1 MTIAEASPSS
11 IPAGRIRV
19 RAAGA
24 GRRAARSAVARRR
37 REEEAVVEALR
48 AEADAAARARPEVLS
63 LLSHDLRNPL
73 GVVLMSLHPLGRAV
87 PPDHPARR
95 HYDMLKRAALE
106 LGQMLDTTS
115 EAVRVERGSVSLA
128 SAEEDAS
135 ALIATAIEATRRRA
149 DERGLKLQIDV
160 PAGLPK
166 VNVSAEK
173 IGRALTDLL
182 ARAVRVAPKNSTVA
196 VHAQPDEEGV
206 RISIADRGSPIPEAF
221 ADQVFDV
228 PQSAAHRH
236 ASNAYFV
243 LDLFVARGVIEA
255 HGGRVW
261 LEPTPGGGTT
271 FVLTLPS

>member
-1 MTIAEASPSS
+1 MSIAEPSETRG
-11 IPAGRIRV
+11 PAGRIRA
-19 RAAGA
+19 RAAGVS
-24 GRRAARSAVARRR
+24 RRAARAASARRK
-37 REEEAVVEALR
+37 REDDALVEALR
-48 AEADAAARARPEVLS
+48 AEADAASRARPEVLA

-73 GVVLMSLHPLGRAV
+73 GVVLMSLHPLARAV

-115 EAVRVERGSVSLA
+115 EAARVERGAVSLA
-128 SAEEDAS
+128 SAAEDTS
-135 ALIATAIEATRRRA
+135 ALIAAAVDSSRRRA
-149 DERGLKLQIDV
+149 EERGLALEV
-160 PAGLPK
+160 SVAPGLPR
-166 VNVSAEK
+166 VHVSGEK
-173 IGRALTDLL
+173 IGRVLTDLL
-182 ARAVRVAPKNSTVA
+182 ARAVRVAPKNSAVA
-196 VHAQPDEEGV
+196 IRAEPDAEGV
-206 RISIADRGSPIPEAF
+206 RVSIADRGTAIPEAF
-221 ADQVFDV
+221 AATVFDV

-261 LEPTPGGGTT
+261 AEPTPGGGTT